1 MNKVFDTVVRILQI
15 YSWVNGSWILTHDPY
30 DPSRSVDPFDP
41 LSALVFVRPSL
52 VGSASKLIIIGSRG
66 FYHRV

>member
-41 LSALVFVRPSL
+41 LSALVFVCPS
-52 VGSASKLIIIGSRG
+52 VARW
-66 FYHRV
+66 